1 MPNWCSNHIQLSGK
15 KVNQLVKFLD
25 KNQGKNFFD
34 FFVPPAKEN
43 DDNWYSYNQ
52 ENYGCKWNCDAND
65 WVKEDEEVVTV
76 IFDSPWC
83 PPLALFEK
91 MFQEGWDVDAK
102 YYEPGMCFVG
112 HWYNG
117 DDDVY
122 EYADEDVL
130 SVVPEYLVEFWG
142 LDEQEEFDE

>member
-76 IFDSPWC
+76 IFDSPWG

-117 DDDVY
+117 DDDIY
-122 EYADEDVL
+122 EYADEDVMN
-130 SVVPEYLVEFWG
+130 VVPEYLVEFWG
-142 LDEQEEFDE
+142 LDQQEEYDE

>member
-1 MPNWCSNHIQLSGK
+1 MPNWCNNHVQLSGK

-52 ENYGCKWNCDAND
+52 ENYGCKWNCDAHT
-65 WVKEDEEVVTV
+65 WEKEDEEVITV
-76 IFDSPWC
+76 IFDSPWG

-122 EYADEDVL
+122 EYADEDVM
-130 SVVPEYLVEFWG
+130 SVVPEYLVEFWN
-142 LDEQEEFDE
+142 LDEQEEYDD